1 VKVIGTAGH
10 VDHGKS
16 TLIAALTGTHPDRL
30 KEERERE
37 MTIDL
42 GFGWLTGPNG
52 EEIGIVDVPGHR
64 DFVENM
70 LAGVSG
76 IDAALLVVAAD
87 EGVMPQTR
95 EHLAILDLLQITAG
109 VVVISKID
117 LVSDRDWLEL
127 VEGDIR
133 AVLSGTGLQEAP
145 AVRVSARTGQGLD
158 LLLSKLGEVLGNTP
172 ARADLG
178 RPRLPVDRVFSMAG
192 FGTIVTGTLADGH
205 LTIGDEVV
213 VLPSGRSGRVRG
225 LQTHKKQEERALPG
239 SRTAINISG
248 LSVEEIR
255 RGDIIAAP
263 RHYQPTR
270 RVDARLRL
278 LRDSSPLRHAA
289 EVKFFTGT
297 SEIIGTVLLLETD
310 RLQPGEE
317 TWVQLELREPV
328 VVLPGDRYILRRPSP
343 AETLGG
349 GTIVDATPNS
359 RHRRRDTTIIG
370 RLASLSTGS
379 PVDLMMEAA
388 LTLGPAPLRDITA
401 RSRLDPEAAASALD
415 ELIPAGTLIMLE
427 QGAPSPGADCLAVPA
442 AQWEDLAGRISRELA
457 KYHQRYPLRRGM
469 PREELKSRLELG
481 PRVFSAVINHASYV
495 LSPPLTMESSHWV
508 ALSGHEIKFA
518 PAEQARVEAL
528 LAKFAAAPFG
538 PPSIKEC
545 QAEVGDEVYGALVAR
560 GELHP
565 VSADVVFRER
575 DYDGMVAR
583 TREYL
588 RRNGRMTVAEA
599 RDLFNTSRKYVL
611 ALLEHLDA
619 TGVTVRDGDHR
630 RLPG

>member
-565 VSADVVFRER
+565 VSSDVVFRER

>member
-1 VKVIGTAGH
+1 
-10 VDHGKS
+10 
-16 TLIAALTGTHPDRL
+16 
-30 KEERERE
+30 
-37 MTIDL
+37 
-42 GFGWLTGPNG
+42 
-52 EEIGIVDVPGHR
+52 
-64 DFVENM
+64 
-70 LAGVSG
+70 
-76 IDAALLVVAAD
+76 
-87 EGVMPQTR
+87 
-95 EHLAILDLLQITAG
+95 
-109 VVVISKID
+109 
-117 LVSDRDWLEL
+117 
-127 VEGDIR
+127 
-133 AVLSGTGLQEAP
+133 
-145 AVRVSARTGQGLD
+145 
-158 LLLSKLGEVLGNTP
+158 
-172 ARADLG
+172 
-178 RPRLPVDRVFSMAG
+178 MAG

-278 LRDSSPLRHAA
+278 LRDASPLRHAA

-518 PAEQARVEAL
+518 PAEQARAEAL
-528 LAKFAAAPFG
+528 LAKFAAAPFS

-575 DYDGMVAR
+575 DYDEMVAR

-588 RRNGRMTVAEA
+588 RQNGRMTVAEA

-619 TGVTVRDGDHR
+619 NGVTVRDGDYR
-630 RLPG
+630 RLSG